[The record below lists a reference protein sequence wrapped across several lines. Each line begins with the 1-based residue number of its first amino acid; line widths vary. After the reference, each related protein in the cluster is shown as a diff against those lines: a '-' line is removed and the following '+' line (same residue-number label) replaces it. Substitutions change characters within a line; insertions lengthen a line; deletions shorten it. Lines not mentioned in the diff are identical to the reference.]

1 MKTKNSWMRVL
12 AALMVLAL
20 AATAC
25 GGGDTDESTAGND
38 DSSTETESTDE
49 GDDQSQGD
57 DADAVDEPVEADDE
71 AADDVVEEVDDEA
84 AEVTET
90 TEAPEAAEPDPAES
104 APADDIGTSPD
115 SFDGDPDSE
124 FCVAVRELDESD
136 PFADGNV
143 FDPDFFEMLDDLYAE
158 LQPIA
163 PAELEGDITT
173 IRGIFSEV
181 GPILAENDLLSPEVA
196 EALEILDDPALN
208 ESGERFDAYLS
219 GVCGLDTSQGRDG
232 SATAGSEEEL
242 DETIVLDGAGQVTGA
257 MEVGTFDV
265 YQLDV
270 SEAST
275 LTITM
280 ESGTESDLDPVLRVV
295 DPTGAV
301 VENDDAPGSAGI
313 ASFDSQ
319 VIIDPTVGGLYS
331 IEARSFFGGG
341 SGEFTLTVEVG

>member
-1 MKTKNSWMRVL
+1 MFKAKSSFMRVL
-12 AALMVLAL
+12 AACMALAL
-20 AATAC
+20 VASAC
-25 GGGDTDESTAGND
+25 GGGDSDESTADDVESSAESEASADGD
-38 DSSTETESTDE
+38 DSQDE
-49 GDDQSQGD
+49 DTAAVDD
-57 DADAVDEPVEADDE
+57 VDEPAESEDEEPEADEVEDADE
-71 AADDVVEEVDDEA
+71 GA
-84 AEVTET
+84 AEVPAT
-90 TEAPEAAEPDPAES
+90 TVPDPAETD
-104 APADDIGTSPD
+104 PADEANTSPD
-115 SFDGDPDSE
+115 FTGSDPDSE

-143 FDPDFFEMLDDLYAE
+143 FDPDFFEMLDDFYAE

-181 GPILAENDLLSPEVA
+181 GPILAENDLFSPEVE

-219 GVCGLDTSQGRDG
+219 GVCGLDTSQGGDG
-232 SATAGSEEEL
+232 SVTAGSEEEL

-301 VENDDAPGSAGI
+301 VENDDAPGSAGL